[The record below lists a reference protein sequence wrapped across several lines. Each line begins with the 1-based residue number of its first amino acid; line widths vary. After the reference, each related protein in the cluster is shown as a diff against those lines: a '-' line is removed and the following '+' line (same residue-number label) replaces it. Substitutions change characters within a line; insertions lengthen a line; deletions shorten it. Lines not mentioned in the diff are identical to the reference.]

1 MLYQEVIQPEI
12 NLIAKNT
19 LARDNQE
26 KEATENQISFKRK
39 QLKDI

>member
-1 MLYQEVIQPEI
+1 MLNQEVIQPEI

-19 LARDNQE
+19 MAKDNQE
-26 KEATENQISFKRK
+26 KEAIENQISFKRE

>member
-19 LARDNQE
+19 MARDNQE

-39 QLKDI
+39 QLKDV